1 MIGVTGFVERVEQI
15 AARKLTYR
23 TGGVGADGTCDCIGL
38 VMGAMYELGHKK
50 YDLHSTNYFARYQ
63 TMELREVKKESELF
77 VGQLLFSARESTDKL
92 ADRYKPGSAHYNGDM
107 LDYYHVEVVTSK
119 KPLRIVECTQYGS
132 VDGIEVSTKLGG
144 KRYGGKLRGV
154 LYDAEDTGGM
164 YVETEEETVALYK
177 ARVVTQTDPL
187 TLRATANGRKIGKIP
202 KGETVEVFSG
212 GEWSRVRWGDAMGY
226 VASEYLE
233 VIEEEA
239 SLPENQLD
247 VSALITIIDSEGNRF
262 TPVGDFRVIRGSLD

>member
-92 ADRYKPGSAHYNGDM
+92 ADRYKPGGAHYNGDL
-107 LDYYHVEVVTSK
+107 LDYYHVELVTSK

-132 VDGIEVSTKLGG
+132 VDGIEVSTKLSGR
-144 KRYGGKLRGV
+144 RYGGKLRGV
-154 LYDAEDTGGM
+154 LYDGFVEEDTM
-164 YVETEEETVALYK
+164 SVLYK
-177 ARVVTQTDPL
+177 AEVITSSDPL
-187 TLRATANGRKIGKIP
+187 NLRDAPKGKKIGELP
-202 KGETVEVFSG
+202 KGALVDVIAD
-212 GEWSRVRWGDAMGY
+212 GEWARVRYGDLLGY
-226 VASEYLE
+226 ASADYLQRVE
-233 VIEEEA
+233 ADTAEPETGELTVKTVITDEA
-239 SLPENQLD
+239 GRTFE
-247 VSALITIIDSEGNRF
+247 
-262 TPVGDFRVIRGSLD
+262 PVGAYTAKTVLVVDGEEID